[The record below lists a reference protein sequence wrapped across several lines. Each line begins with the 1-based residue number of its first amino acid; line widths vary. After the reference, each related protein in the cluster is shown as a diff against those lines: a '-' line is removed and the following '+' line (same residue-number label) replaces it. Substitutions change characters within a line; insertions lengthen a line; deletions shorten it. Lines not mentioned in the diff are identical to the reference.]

1 MRDLGGG
8 KDLMKEGGKIIGGEI
23 RKSAGGLRVPRD
35 VGKPAQTLIVTRMT
49 GELNQ
54 EGLLRVLQ
62 DQEDKIPL
70 KEEDLLIVHLQEFK
84 KNVKEVEMVTEDGVM
99 IVPWREGI
107 VMKVLQEEGEIL
119 KKEDVMTVHQKD
131 LLHLKIEG
139 IEGEMI
145 VAQKLE
151 KKEDMTVVQKLK
163 EIEGDMTVVLK
174 KGSVLQDLQGRL
186 LNLLQEGIQGQEIL
200 REISRLRIK
209 EERKRNRNLQTLRI
223 LIGMRDQEAGVHLLL
238 LSKTPCPDIIGLLPS
253 PKKSLLRGE
262 IHLEAPLLL
271 QLEEIKEI
279 QREQE
284 IKPKIEGRKVE
295 NRDLLLRIEAK
306 REEVLLLGREEILI
320 EIEVLLKRKMKAR
333 KQGQGLVLFQQSDC
347 TPILLHLLLNWRP
360 GERKREGMKRR
371 SKRKLVVLSPTMRMR
386 EEGLLLMRLK
396 QREMLMW

>member
-70 KEEDLLIVHLQEFK
+70 TEEDLLIVHLQEFK
-84 KNVKEVEMVTEDGVM
+84 KNVKEVEIETKDGVM

-139 IEGEMI
+139 KEGEMI

-151 KKEDMTVVQKLK
+151 KKGEDMTVVQKLK

-223 LIGMRDQEAGVHLLL
+223 LIGMRDQEVEVHLLL

-284 IKPKIEGRKVE
+284 VE

-347 TPILLHLLLNWRP
+347 TPILLHLLLKWRP

>member
-8 KDLMKEGGKIIGGEI
+8 KDLMKEGGKILGGEI
-23 RKSAGGLRVPRD
+23 RKSAEGLQVPRD

-54 EGLLRVLQ
+54 EGLLRVLL

-70 KEEDLLIVHLQEFK
+70 TEEDLLIVHLQEFK

-139 IEGEMI
+139 KEGEMI

-151 KKEDMTVVQKLK
+151 KKGENMIVAQKLK
-163 EIEGDMTVVLK
+163 ETEGDMTVVLK

-223 LIGMRDQEAGVHLLL
+223 LIGMRDQEVEVHLLL

-262 IHLEAPLLL
+262 IHLEAHLLL

-284 IKPKIEGRKVE
+284 VE
-295 NRDLLLRIEAK
+295 NRDLLLRIEAR

-347 TPILLHLLLNWRP
+347 TPILLHLLLKWRP